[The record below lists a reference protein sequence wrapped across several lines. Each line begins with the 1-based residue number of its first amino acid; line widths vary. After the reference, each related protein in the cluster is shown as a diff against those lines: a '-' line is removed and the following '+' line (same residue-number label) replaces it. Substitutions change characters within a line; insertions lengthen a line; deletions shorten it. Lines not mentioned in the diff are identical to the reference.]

1 MVVDLDTR
9 EFESN
14 GFGMSVYK
22 VGEQF
27 YETAEKIGNAPYPY
41 AYIVNMSFAIEL
53 FIKSLNVTHKAS
65 FKEDNSWAES
75 YEMIVHTKD
84 RRHSLIN
91 LFNNLPEK
99 TQDGLKRQYLLG
111 SNIELLD
118 DLEQIKDAF
127 LDYRYIY
134 EKDSHSIN
142 IGALSRVASFFKK
155 FIESVFLGI
164 KD

>member
-1 MVVDLDTR
+1 MDTR
-9 EFESN
+9 EFEST

-65 FKEDNSWAES
+65 FKEDNPWAES

-84 RRHSLIN
+84 RRHSLLN

-99 TQDGLKRQYLLG
+99 IQDSLKRQYIIRY
-111 SNIELLD
+111 NIELID
-118 DLEQIKDAF
+118 DLVQIKDAF

-134 EKDSHSIN
+134 EKDGHFIN
-142 IGALSRVASFFKK
+142 LGALSRVALFFKT

-164 KD
+164 KN